1 LLFVEAGQAN
11 CLACVVNRTT
21 ELCFAS
27 LQNKR
32 AGA

>member
-1 LLFVEAGQAN
+1 VRAEQAN
-11 CLACVVNRTT
+11 YLACVVNRTA

-27 LQNKR
+27 LRNKR